1 MSSGANTLAAMTGV
15 TGGVDL
21 GGTKIQTVAVR
32 EGQVVGE
39 SRRPTPR
46 TGAADV
52 LTAMAEALNDA
63 LAGAQAK
70 PQDLRAVGVGTPGQV
85 DVQAGTVRG
94 ASNVPGFIDVVALL
108 DAPTVK
114 GGTYPVVLDN
124 DVRMATLG
132 EHKRGAGRPYSDLL
146 CVFVGTGV
154 GGGIVLG
161 GELRRGRGT
170 AGEIGHTVVRLG
182 GRRCPCGRRGC
193 LEAYAGRVGIEAR
206 ARKRHE
212 KGEPTV
218 LFHIMEREGAERATS
233 GIIGQAL
240 KKGDPLTTRLI
251 EQAVQALGAGIG
263 SAQNLLDVEAVIL
276 GGGLSDKLGPPF
288 VERVESAMLPHVF
301 AAGRSPKVLP
311 SELGDLSG
319 AVGAAV
325 AAGG

>member
-1 MSSGANTLAAMTGV
+1 MTEV
-15 TGGVDL
+15 TAGVDL
-21 GGTKIQTVAVR
+21 GGTKIQAVAVR
-32 EGQVVGE
+32 QGEVVGDA
-39 SRRPTPR
+39 RRPTPQ

-52 LTAMAEALNDA
+52 LSA
-63 LAGAQAK
+63 LAESVREVLAAARTTVGA
-70 PQDLRAVGVGTPGQV
+70 LRAIGVGTPGQV
-85 DVQAGTVRG
+85 DVQAGTVR
-94 ASNVPGFIDVVALL
+94 AAANIRGFTDVVELGPELSRA
-108 DAPTVK
+108 V
-114 GGTYPVVLDN
+114 GGPPVVLDN

-206 ARKRHE
+206 ARKRHS
-212 KGEPTV
+212 GGQHTV
-218 LFHIMEREGAERATS
+218 LFQIMEREKSGRVTS
-233 GIIGQAL
+233 GVIAQAL
-240 KKGDPLTTRLI
+240 KKGDALTTALV
-251 EQAVQALGAGIG
+251 EEAVQALGAGIA
-263 SAQNLLDVEAVIL
+263 SAQNLLDVEAVIV
-276 GGGLSDKLGPPF
+276 GGGLPDKLGPPF
-288 VERVESAMLPHVF
+288 VERVEEAMRPHVF
-301 AAGRSPKVLP
+301 AVGRSPDVLP
-311 SELGDLSG
+311 SALGDLSG